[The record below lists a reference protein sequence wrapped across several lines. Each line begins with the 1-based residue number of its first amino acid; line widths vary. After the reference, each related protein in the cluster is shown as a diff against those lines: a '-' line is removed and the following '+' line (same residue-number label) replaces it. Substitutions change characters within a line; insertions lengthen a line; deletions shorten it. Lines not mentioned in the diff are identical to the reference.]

1 MCVSALL
8 LAITLIVTWR
18 DIRRMRVSRWF
29 DTVLFGMFGL
39 AGCMLTFLIFI
50 SVHEATSPNFL
61 YMWLNPFCL
70 IPVIFIWIK
79 KCKKLVLCYHFT
91 NFALVFAMAA
101 CWLWLPQSANTAFIP
116 LILCDMTRS
125 VSYIY
130 ITNFKRKQ

>member
-39 AGCMLTFLIFI
+39 AGCLLTFLIFI

-79 KCKKLVLCYHFT
+79 NVKVKFYCYHFT
-91 NFALVFAMAA
+91 NFALVFAMAPVGSGFRRA
-101 CWLWLPQSANTAFIP
+101 P
-116 LILCDMTRS
+116 ILHL
-125 VSYIY
+125 
-130 ITNFKRKQ
+130 FH